1 MSSEKPK
8 KKWYKKW
15 WVWVIVIVMIGS
27 VFNQND
33 DDATKGGKDNT
44 PPTVQQDQTND
55 KQDENT
61 DDSTEDNSG
70 EADETPE
77 AQLTFELVAGEAGE
91 YGELFTIN
99 KDTEFEETYYIY
111 RIPAG
116 TYTITNTGSYMAQLS
131 VYGNEIVVN
140 DAGWEEPAET
150 LYVKLL
156 DVGAS
161 DTVTIPEDC
170 FIEIHEPDQFTFEL
184 NK

>member
-15 WVWVIVIVMIGS
+15 WVWVIIILLIGS
-27 VFNQND
+27 AFSQGD
-33 DDATKGGKDNT
+33 DDVTTGGEDNT

-55 KQDENT
+55 
-61 DDSTEDNSG
+61 STVDNSG
-70 EADETPE
+70 DADETPE
-77 AQLTFELVAGEAGE
+77 APLTFELIAGEAGE
-91 YGELFTIN
+91 YGEMFTIN
-99 KDTEFEETYYIY
+99 KNTEFEETYYIY

-116 TYTITNTGSYMAQLS
+116 TYTVTNTGEYMAQLS

-140 DAGWEEPAET
+140 DAGREEPAT
-150 LYVKLL
+150 VHYVKAL

-170 FIEIHEPDQFTFEL
+170 FIEIHEPDKFTFEL